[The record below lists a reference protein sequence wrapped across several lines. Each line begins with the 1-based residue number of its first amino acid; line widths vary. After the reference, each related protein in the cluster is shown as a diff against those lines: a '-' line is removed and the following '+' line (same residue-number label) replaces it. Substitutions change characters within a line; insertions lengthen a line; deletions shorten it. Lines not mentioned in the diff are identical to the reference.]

1 MQPAARLVIVSAME
15 TAVQRPSYR
24 SIVVGYDG
32 SDGAVDALALGSLL
46 ADTVG
51 AELTIV
57 GVFAADPWL
66 GIEDPRFQWLDPE
79 MSRCVADAAQSVTC
93 ESACVPSTSAS
104 RGLHDFAQK
113 SDADLIVVGS
123 SPRAGMGRV
132 LAGSV
137 SQRLLEG
144 GPCAVAVA
152 PLGFRDSEVALR
164 VIGAGFNGTPE
175 SLEAL
180 DTAVAIGKAAGAT
193 LRLFVVAE
201 TAPDTNA
208 VRARYQELLHETL
221 EAVPGELRAAG
232 TLLDGAPAAAL
243 LEEADKRVDLLC
255 LGSRGYG
262 PLRRVL
268 LGSVS
273 SEVVQSAPCPVLVVP
288 RRAEEASST
297 VDELLGG
304 EKSAV

>member
-1 MQPAARLVIVSAME
+1 M
-15 TAVQRPSYR
+15 TSYR

-51 AELTIV
+51 AQLTIV
-57 GVFAADPWL
+57 GICAADPWL
-66 GIEDPRFQWLDPE
+66 GMDDPRFQWVDPE
-79 MSRCVADAAQSVTC
+79 MSRDMAEAAQSVTC
-93 ESACVPSTSAS
+93 ESACVPSTSAP

-113 SDADLIVVGS
+113 NGADLIVVGS
-123 SPRAGMGRV
+123 SPRAGIGRV

-137 SQRLLEG
+137 SQRLLQG
-144 GPCAVAVA
+144 GPGAVAVA
-152 PLGFRDSEVALR
+152 PSGFRDRELALR
-164 VIGAGFNGTPE
+164 VIGVGFNGTPE
-175 SLEAL
+175 SQDAL
-180 DTAVAIGKAAGAT
+180 DAAVTIGKAAEAT
-193 LRLFVVAE
+193 MRLFVVAE
-201 TAPDTNA
+201 TSHATPSVGAAPDTNA
-208 VRARYQELLHETL
+208 GRGRYQELLHESL
-221 EAVPGELRAAG
+221 GAVPDKLRAAG
-232 TLLDGAPAAAL
+232 TLLEGAPAAAL
-243 LEEADKRVDLLC
+243 LDEAEKGVDLLC
-255 LGSRGYG
+255 LGSCGYG

-273 SEVVQSAPCPVLVVP
+273 SEVVQSALCPVLVVP